1 MTDRAVWVTGLGAV
15 SAAGLGAA
23 ALGEMLIE
31 GRTGV
36 RPLPE
41 LDCVPVG
48 QAVTPPRNQA
58 SRHLDRSARF
68 FLAAGEEAW
77 HDAGLDDIR
86 AAYEQAKTKYDP
98 DLVSHLGD
106 EARAHFQTK
115 AESVERAYQMLSDV
129 RR

>member
-1 MTDRAVWVTGLGAV
+1 MFDPHTVLG
-15 SAAGLGAA
+15 
-23 ALGEMLIE
+23 
-31 GRTGV
+31 
-36 RPLPE
+36 
-41 LDCVPVG
+41 VP
-48 QAVTPPRNQA
+48 
-58 SRHLDRSARF
+58 
-68 FLAAGEEAW
+68 
-77 HDAGLDDIR
+77 HDAGLEDIR

>member
-1 MTDRAVWVTGLGAV
+1 M
-15 SAAGLGAA
+15 
-23 ALGEMLIE
+23 
-31 GRTGV
+31 
-36 RPLPE
+36 
-41 LDCVPVG
+41 
-48 QAVTPPRNQA
+48 
-58 SRHLDRSARF
+58 ARQ
-68 FLAAGEEAW
+68 LAADEELLRQGDSAVHPPVPGVEKTAPAVDQLEVFDPHAVLGVP

-115 AESVERAYQMLSDV
+115 AESVEHAYQMLSDV